1 MEPIPRNAR
10 LVRRAYWLIRIRW
23 IAIIGV
29 ILATFVAG
37 RVLVLQVSVNQIA
50 LYCVAA
56 VLTVYNSVFLIL
68 LNRAVKPNGERVFSA
83 VHRIVSVQI
92 SLDLILLT
100 VLLHFSGGVENPFMI
115 YFVFHMVI
123 ASILL
128 PAWESYLQAALAVC
142 LVVLLVLLEH
152 QGIIHHYCLKGLLPD
167 CIMGDRRLIVVMV
180 TVFTTTLFMIIYM
193 TSSISTQLRD
203 QEEAYWQANIQLK
216 EKDKVKDE
224 YVSRVTHDIKGHLAA
239 IQSCLE
245 VVVNRTLGPLNERQS
260 DFVGRAQ
267 KRTATLAN
275 FVRTL
280 LRLTQMRLSD
290 KLEVHE
296 FSLTETIADAV
307 SSVESRAQNKSIVLT
322 TAVGPSV
329 DKIVGNKFSIEEVI
343 VNVLLN
349 AIKYTPE
356 KGAVEISAVDK
367 GDCVQIEVKDT
378 GIGIPADEIPRV
390 FDEFFRGAKAK
401 KTERDGTGLGLS
413 IAKQIVER
421 HNGSIWV
428 ESTQGEGSIFKLT
441 LPITGRHC

>member
-1 MEPIPRNAR
+1 MEPLPQNAR

-23 IAIIGV
+23 IAITGV
-29 ILATFVAG
+29 ILATFVAN
-37 RVLVLQVSVNQIA
+37 RILHISVHQRA

-56 VLTVYNSVFLIL
+56 VFTVYNSVILIL
-68 LNRAVKPNGERVFSA
+68 LNRAVKPNGERVFRT

-128 PAWESYLQAALAVC
+128 PVWESYLQATLAVC
-142 LVVLLVLLEH
+142 LVVLLVLLE
-152 QGIIHHYCLKGLLPD
+152 QQNVIGHYCLEGLLPN
-167 CIMGDRRLIVVMV
+167 CIIGDKRLIAATVS
-180 TVFTTTLFMIIYM
+180 VFTTTLFIIVYM
-193 TSSISTQLRD
+193 TSSISMQLRN

-245 VVVNRTLGPLNERQS
+245 VVINGTLGPLNERQS

-267 KRTATLAN
+267 RRTRTLAN
-275 FVRTL
+275 FVRAL
-280 LRLTQMRLSD
+280 LRLTHMRMSD
-290 KLEVHE
+290 EFETDE
-296 FSLTETIADAV
+296 FSLKEAIGDAV
-307 SSVESRAQNKSIVLT
+307 SAADARARSKSIKLT
-322 TAVGPSV
+322 TTIGPSV
-329 DKIVGNKFSIEEVI
+329 DRIVANKLSIDETI
-343 VNVLLN
+343 VNLLLN

-401 KTERDGTGLGLS
+401 KMERDGTGLGLS

-421 HNGSIWV
+421 HNGKIWV
-428 ESTQGEGSIFKLT
+428 ESTQGEGSTFKLT
-441 LPITGRHC
+441 LPRNGVQC

>member
-1 MEPIPRNAR
+1 MEPLPQNAR

-29 ILATFVAG
+29 ILATFVAN
-37 RVLVLQVSVNQIA
+37 RILHIPVNQIA

-56 VLTVYNSVFLIL
+56 VLTVYNSMFLIL

-100 VLLHFSGGVENPFMI
+100 VLVHFSGGVENPFMI

-128 PAWESYLQAALAVC
+128 PVRESYLQATLAVC
-142 LVVLLVLLEH
+142 LVVFLVLLEH
-152 QGIIHHYCLKGLLPD
+152 QDIIHHYCLRELLPN
-167 CIMGDRRLIVVMV
+167 CIMGDKRLIVVMV
-180 TVFTTTLFMIIYM
+180 SVFTTTLFMIVYM
-193 TSSISTQLRD
+193 TSSISTQLRN

-245 VVVNRTLGPLNERQS
+245 VVINRTLGPLNERQN

-267 KRTATLAN
+267 NRTRTLAN

-280 LRLTQMRLSD
+280 LRLTQMRMSD
-290 KLEVHE
+290 KFETGE
-296 FSLTETIADAV
+296 FSLREAIADAV
-307 SSVESRAQNKSIVLT
+307 SSAEPRAQSKSIVLT

-343 VNVLLN
+343 VNILLN

-356 KGAVEISAVDK
+356 KGAVEIRAVDK

-401 KTERDGTGLGLS
+401 KMERDGTGLGLS
-413 IAKQIVER
+413 IAKQIIER
-421 HNGSIWV
+421 HNGRIWV
-428 ESTQGEGSIFKLT
+428 ESTQGEGSTFKLT
-441 LPITGRHC
+441 LPRKGVHC